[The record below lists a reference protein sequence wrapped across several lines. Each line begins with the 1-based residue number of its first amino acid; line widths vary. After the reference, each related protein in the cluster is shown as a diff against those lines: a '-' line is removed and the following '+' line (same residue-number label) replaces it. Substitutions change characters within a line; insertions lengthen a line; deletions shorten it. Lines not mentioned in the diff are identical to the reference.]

1 MMFEDAQ
8 FMAALHSISPELT
21 CQCDDVHTCQQ
32 CHEAYEEGKRI
43 RLQKLQDAMDKSTK
57 RAQDP

>member
-1 MMFEDAQ
+1 MFEDAQ
-8 FMAALHSISPELT
+8 FMATLYSIHPELT

-43 RLQKLQDAMDKSTK
+43 RLQKLQDAMDESTK
-57 RAQDP
+57 RAHSP

>member
-8 FMAALHSISPELT
+8 FMAALHSIHPELT

-32 CHEAYEEGKRI
+32 CHEALVR
-43 RLQKLQDAMDKSTK
+43 DKEIV
-57 RAQDP
+57 D